1 MSMAPNRLQDLGRRL
16 EQAERRAKN
25 LKRLLTLGQALTTA
39 ATKTEWPRRV
49 AAEVLQAARCSWA
62 AYCVSG
68 REVDRLFLHRRSMSD
83 PQLTIRPAGYLR
95 RSAGDSWSSMIPCRL
110 SGERF
115 GLPAEESWYLPIRAH
130 EQVLGGLL
138 LPLKCL
144 PNQRCGDT
152 VELLSMLAHQ
162 VSFAVE
168 LSKLHN
174 DVVKAATY
182 DRMTGALNRGAWLE
196 RVQERLKR
204 AKASQTQSGLIL
216 FDLDNFKEINDSLG
230 HAAGDDYLIEA
241 AQAARSALRE
251 EDQFGRFGGD
261 EFVVWLEG
269 VSPAVLNG
277 VVERLML
284 KVGAVASRCQG
295 KLREGAPDLGI
306 SVGVA
311 SVSNQTVIALDELLE
326 AADAA
331 LYEAKAA
338 GRGTW
343 RTVRNSKN
351 ARAG

>member
-1 MSMAPNRLQDLGRRL
+1 MSMAPNRLQELGRRL

-49 AAEVLQAARCSWA
+49 AAEVVQAARCSWA

-68 REVDRLFLHRRSMSD
+68 REVDRIFFDRRCLPD

-95 RSAGDSWSSMIPCRL
+95 RSAGDSWGSVLPCRL
-110 SGERF
+110 PGERF
-115 GLPAEESWYLPIRAH
+115 GLPAEECWYLPIRAH
-130 EQVLGGLL
+130 EQVLGALL
-138 LPLKCL
+138 LPIKCL
-144 PNQRCGDT
+144 PDQRCGDT
-152 VELLSMLAHQ
+152 VELLTMLAHQ

-196 RVQERLKR
+196 RVQERLKQTQ
-204 AKASQTQSGLIL
+204 ASQTQSGLIL
-216 FDLDNFKEINDSLG
+216 FDLDNFKEINDNLG

-241 AQAARSALRE
+241 AYAARSTLRE

-269 VSPAVLNG
+269 VDPVVLNG

-284 KVGAVASRCQG
+284 KVGAIATRYQG
-295 KLREGAPDLGI
+295 RLRDGAPQLGI

-311 SVSNQTVIALDELLE
+311 SVSAETNDRLDELLE

-351 ARAG
+351 ARAS